1 MSKKGFTYT
10 LQIDA
15 EINDLIAKANIVKK
29 SMESI
34 MSAGKAPGAE
44 KIFGSIEKAI
54 DRLQTKAS
62 QPIESVAAFAN
73 LQKDAAA
80 VGVSLGKLSSIIDNL
95 GNMDV
100 ADKMDLLPPNLK
112 KQIEDASAALVAFSK
127 AQAQAAQKTQ
137 ALIDAEND
145 LAAAQKE
152 LKKAE
157 GRVQEKQAL
166 IQAQKALVDSAHDEA
181 DAIKA
186 KIDALKKYQATA
198 AAYEAA
204 GGDKRKAGG
213 GKEELAGLNLPA
225 DRMAAKK
232 AVPGLELGNA
242 QAVADEITRLG
253 DAYSQASKA
262 VTDAESTQRRY
273 SKQLNEANNTAAVAS
288 GKVAALQQSVTQLNQ
303 EFEKNKAKDIQAAYT
318 KLRTEAEKL
327 GVDLS
332 NIPVDYAEQN
342 FIELNNAMNQLA
354 ADGIADIDA
363 GLDTIQNEMEE
374 TGVSAG
380 ILGNKMAEASRDVQT
395 LDTQVSQTQAFAQR
409 IAQFVGLQGG
419 IEIARSAMR
428 NAIST
433 IKELDEA
440 MTEMAVVT
448 DLGVGDYW
456 DQLPEYTARANA
468 LGVSIKSAYESAT
481 LYYQQGLKT
490 NEVVAMSNET
500 LKMARIA
507 SLSAEDATNKMTAAL
522 RGFNMELNETS
533 AQRISDVYSELAA
546 ITASDVDEISS
557 AMTKTASIA
566 ASAGMEFETT
576 AAFLSQ
582 IIETT
587 RESAETAGTA
597 MKTVIARFQEL
608 KKDPAEIGEVDG
620 EVVDANKIET
630 ALRSVGVALR
640 DTSGQFRDLDD
651 VFLELSSKWDSLDTN
666 TQRYIATIAAGS
678 RQQSRFIAMM
688 SDYSRTQ
695 ELVTAANTSAGA
707 SNEQFEKTMDSL
719 ESKLNELK
727 NAWDSFTMDIMDS
740 DLLKAG
746 VDLLT
751 KILTVIN
758 NITDALG
765 DFGGAAK
772 IGILVAAL
780 YLGDKALK
788 VFLAS
793 VQKGSGLFGS
803 LGAAAT
809 GTFKEV
815 GKDVDTLKK
824 KFSEFTVKIQLARER
839 MQNLATPQQ
848 RSAIEA
854 YTSAITRQTKAQTTL
869 QTLEKQGITSGSEY
883 ALAKAMQTQST
894 MDLGIATN
902 RLQRVFNLTDN
913 EMQEANALVAAG
925 ISLDKAAILVKNEKA
940 MAILREKGALD
951 SLNDEASKNL
961 VLEQA
966 DKLLSGTDNVD
977 GFTNSLENLGKKLQ
991 NFDLKTW
998 FESTSAG
1005 LRSVGEGFLNA
1016 ARSVLSFLASIWPL
1030 LLLLA
1035 LLAGAIALLVLYIKH
1050 LNKTSPE
1057 GKLKSAKKAAEA
1069 AGEAADAA
1077 AESYNSL
1084 KESLESLEDKYKGLE
1099 ELTKGTE
1106 AWRDAVRSINEEV
1119 LNLITEYPELAGM
1132 FENVDGVLTIKAGME
1147 DDVEGVLRDKE
1158 MQASKASSAELAAKM
1173 SVARAENDV
1182 AYKNLSKGAK
1192 YGNQDAQDAI
1202 LWSAVGGGAL
1212 AGAAGGAAGGAALGT
1227 VAPGIGNAIG
1237 AVIGGILGGLAGGIS
1252 AGVGAH
1258 AAVSAAQAGTKKSDQ
1273 DYTEAIAK
1281 AMASGEIDNPADKE
1295 QLSQWI
1301 QENLDIVPEAADKMA
1316 KELSQNTTE
1325 LIEFGKALN
1334 GTEQQTKAFYE
1345 AMAQNAVLM
1354 VDTSKMTEEE
1364 QKQVNIAANA
1374 DYAKIFKE
1382 QAQNTINA
1390 ETADMSKNEYKDY
1403 ATKEAK
1409 ELYGTDEVSVDSK
1422 GNITI
1427 NSGDEEQTISR
1438 EEFESQLAAAKST
1451 ENAAQALENL
1461 PKAIDKVAG
1470 KMGEAGKAFER
1481 SYTAKEG
1488 KAMTRG
1494 DIESLKSYSNTELEN
1509 VYNSLSATEQ
1519 QAFGSYENFQ
1529 KHIQDSIKLGEE
1541 AFNTASNV
1549 LDQMGAV
1556 VKYNEKMTGETAQG
1570 YADQLEY
1577 IMQGAGQAG
1586 VDQVNNALNNLAS
1599 SMNDEELNK
1608 FMGQLN
1614 ALDWKNMDSWEELPD
1629 LLKEVGLSVP
1639 DTELEKFI
1647 QVASDT
1653 AGAVKSIDLEALNEQ
1668 MLNLQSLSSK
1678 IKSGEQGR
1686 NISSGDYEAL
1696 IAAVP
1701 DLAGKFQQTLDG
1713 EFVYLGGSMDK
1724 LTAAISDNTDALLQ
1738 QTTKQLQNK
1747 VDAAE
1752 LMQDMAA
1759 RWSWSDGTK
1768 ADIRKWKSW
1777 KDDSS
1782 TSNAIG
1788 YLSSFISEADKSGM
1802 DLSQLGIAGL
1812 SNDTDVTEMT
1822 EKQINAMMN
1831 SLVGVFNDFEKNST
1845 LLMEKT
1851 VNALSLSYQN
1861 RDATSNSM
1869 EATKYRNIIAKGG
1882 QLNEDQQIAMK
1893 ASINAVTSQA
1903 VVAGV
1908 NDIDISKYTNMIA
1921 NMEAVQQSYKR
1932 GEISLKQFKQ
1942 QYASFAKEAEAFERK
1957 VVNKTN
1963 LNKMNASLQSTVE
1976 TVGELSERFDKLKD
1990 KSTKIETVAKM
2001 VEQFGIQVNES
2012 NYQVI
2017 GQLATTMAAGG
2028 EAGYAAFERLIAQAG
2043 KAYGLTLNQIANMS
2057 MSTWNDSTHKM
2068 SSDMQ
2073 AFADSMVAS
2082 GTAMW
2087 QEMADGS
2094 KKFVWATQNTLL
2106 DAIDAAGTAI
2116 DTWENPYDEL
2126 YNLNHKLNA
2135 AIREREKLERNYER
2149 AVEDSSKSAQDLA
2162 DITAQ
2167 ELASLKEEAKV
2178 QKDIAQA
2185 ALKNIETERSEN
2197 TQYSRYYTYDT
2208 KTNTIQVDWKA
2219 VDKAGWNADEGDE
2232 FKEFISYLEEQ
2243 ADTAKEAQD
2252 ALEDIEDSVDE
2263 IQKRGRDNTSE
2274 IYNQVKEGL
2283 IKERQE
2289 QIDKLQ
2295 SINDAIQEAQS
2306 ALVDQM
2312 QKQIDEAR
2320 QARDNEKT
2328 ENEIADKEARLAY
2341 LMRDTSGGNAMEIAS
2356 LQKEIDEAKQGYTDS
2371 LVDQQ
2376 LQSLQDVNEKA
2387 AEQRQEQIDLAQ
2399 MQLDSY
2405 ANSAEIWSEVKE
2417 LVDAGFT
2424 QVANGIPFVETQA
2437 GQLAALSKDVSAMNP
2452 FEAKDF
2458 TIELN
2463 NAAKEGTIYQGFV
2476 KITGEDGATTISDL
2490 AESITEDIATLKAN
2504 SEKAADKDTRPVVKD
2519 IEPILLQGD
2528 ASNMAKSTIN
2538 FGKYSISIPDNMKRL
2553 HLAMGKAYATGG
2565 LADYTGTAWLDG
2577 TKSRPE
2583 IVLNQTDSANFMQLR
2598 DILADILQGTSDLS
2612 RTSGKTKDGD
2622 NYFDIEINVD
2632 SINDDYDV
2640 EQLADKI
2647 RDMIYGDAIYRN
2659 VNAVSTR

>member
-1 MSKKGFTYT
+1 MNKLAVDG
-10 LQIDA
+10 
-15 EINDLIAKANIVKK
+15 IAQVDQGLNIIEVN
-29 SMESI
+29 MEST
-34 MSAGKAPGAE
+34 G
-44 KIFGSIEKAI
+44 
-54 DRLQTKAS
+54 
-62 QPIESVAAFAN
+62 
-73 LQKDAAA
+73 AAA
-80 VGVSLGKLSSIIDNL
+80 DNL
-95 GNMDV
+95 GS
-100 ADKMDLLPPNLK
+100 KMT
-112 KQIEDASAALVAFSK
+112 SAAGDVNKL
-127 AQAQAAQKTQ
+127 
-137 ALIDAEND
+137 DA
-145 LAAAQKE
+145 
-152 LKKAE
+152 
-157 GRVQEKQAL
+157 
-166 IQAQKALVDSAHDEA
+166 
-181 DAIKA
+181 
-186 KIDALKKYQATA
+186 
-198 AAYEAA
+198 
-204 GGDKRKAGG
+204 
-213 GKEELAGLNLPA
+213 
-225 DRMAAKK
+225 
-232 AVPGLELGNA
+232 
-242 QAVADEITRLG
+242 
-253 DAYSQASKA
+253 
-262 VTDAESTQRRY
+262 
-273 SKQLNEANNTAAVAS
+273 
-288 GKVAALQQSVTQLNQ
+288 
-303 EFEKNKAKDIQAAYT
+303 
-318 KLRTEAEKL
+318 
-327 GVDLS
+327 
-332 NIPVDYAEQN
+332 
-342 FIELNNAMNQLA
+342 
-354 ADGIADIDA
+354 
-363 GLDTIQNEMEE
+363 
-374 TGVSAG
+374 
-380 ILGNKMAEASRDVQT
+380 
-395 LDTQVSQTQAFAQR
+395 QVSQTQAFTQR

-419 IEIARSAMR
+419 IEIARNAMR

-433 IKELDEA
+433 IKELDAA

-456 DQLPEYTARANA
+456 KQLPEHTERANA
-468 LGVSIKSAYESAT
+468 LGMSIKSVYEAET

-490 NEVVAMSNET
+490 NEVVAMSTQT

-507 SLSAEDATNKMTAAL
+507 GLSAEDATNKMTAAL

-533 AQRISDVYSELAA
+533 AQRVADVYSELAA

-597 MKTVIARFQEL
+597 LKTVIARFQEL
-608 KKDPAEIGEVDG
+608 KKDPTEIGEVDG
-620 EVVDANKIET
+620 EIVDANKIET

-640 DTSGQFRDLDD
+640 DSSGQFRELDE
-651 VFLELSSKWDSLDTN
+651 VFLELSSKWADLDTN

-695 ELVTAANTSAGA
+695 ELVSAANSSAGA

-719 ESKLNELK
+719 ESKLSELK
-727 NAWDSFTMDIMDS
+727 NAWDSFTMGIMDS
-740 DLLKAG
+740 DILKKG
-746 VDLLT
+746 IELLT
-751 KILTVIN
+751 GLLTVIN
-758 NITDALG
+758 NITDAFG
-765 DFGGAAK
+765 DFSGAAK
-772 IGILVAAL
+772 ISLLVAAL

-824 KFSEFTVKIQLARER
+824 KFSEFTVKIQLIRER

-869 QTLEKQGITSGSEY
+869 QALEKQGITSGSEY

-894 MDLGIATN
+894 MDLGSATN
-902 RLQRVFNLTDN
+902 RLQTVFNLTDN

-961 VLEQA
+961 ILEQA
-966 DKLLSGTDNVD
+966 DKLLSGTDNID

-1005 LRSVGEGFLNA
+1005 LRSVGESFLSA

-1132 FENVDGVLTIKAGME
+1132 FENVDGVLTIKTDMK
-1147 DDVEGVLRDKE
+1147 DDVEGILKREE

-1173 SVARAENDV
+1173 RVARAENEV

-1192 YGNQDAQDAI
+1192 YGNQNAQNAV

-1212 AGAAGGAAGGAALGT
+1212 TGAAGGAAGGAALGT
-1227 VAPGIGNAIG
+1227 VAPGVGNAIG
-1237 AVIGGILGGLAGGIS
+1237 AVIGGIIGGLAGGIS

-1273 DYTEAIAK
+1273 EYTEAIAK

-1301 QENLDIVPEAADKMA
+1301 QENLDVVPDVADKMA

-1325 LIEFGKALN
+1325 LIEFGRALN
-1334 GTEQQTKAFYE
+1334 ETEQQTKAFYE
-1345 AMAQNAVLM
+1345 AMAQNAALM

-1364 QKQVNIAANA
+1364 QKQVSIAANA

-1382 QAQNTINA
+1382 QAQDAINA
-1390 ETADMSKNEYKDY
+1390 ETAGMSGKEYKDY
-1403 ATKEAK
+1403 AIKEAK
-1409 ELYGTDEVSVDSK
+1409 ELYGTDEVSVDNK
-1422 GNITI
+1422 GNVTI
-1427 NSGDEEQTISR
+1427 GSGDEKQTISR

-1451 ENAAQALENL
+1451 ENAAQALKNL
-1461 PKAIDKVAG
+1461 PKAIDKIAG
-1470 KMGEAGKAFER
+1470 QIGEAGKAFER
-1481 SYTAKEG
+1481 SYMADEG

-1494 DIESLKSYSNTELEN
+1494 DIESLKNYSNTELEN
-1509 VYNSLSATEQ
+1509 AYNSLSATEQ

-1614 ALDWKNMDSWEELPD
+1614 AFDWKNMDSWEELPD

-1653 AGAVKSIDLEALNEQ
+1653 AGAVKSINLEALNEQ

-1678 IKSGEQGR
+1678 VKSGEQSR

-1713 EFVYLGGSMDK
+1713 EFVYLGGSMDE
-1724 LTAAISDNTDALLQ
+1724 LAAAISDNTDALLQ

-1759 RWSWSDGTK
+1759 RWSWSDGIK

-1777 KDDSS
+1777 ENDGS

-1812 SNDTDVTEMT
+1812 SNDTDVTKMT

-1869 EATKYRNIIAKGG
+1869 EATKYRNIVAKGG

-1921 NMEAVQQSYKR
+1921 NMEAIQQSYKR
-1932 GEISLKQFKQ
+1932 GEIGLKQFKQ
-1942 QYASFAKEAEAFERK
+1942 QYASFAKEAETFERK

-1963 LNKMNASLQSTVE
+1963 LNKMNASLQSTIE

-1990 KSTKIETVAKM
+1990 ESTKIETVAKM

-2017 GQLATTMAAGG
+2017 GELAATMAAGG
-2028 EAGYAAFERLIAQAG
+2028 KSGYAAFEQLMAQAG
-2043 KAYGLTLNQIANMS
+2043 ESYGLTLNQIANIS
-2057 MSTWNDSTHKM
+2057 MSAWNDSTHKM

-2094 KKFVWATQNTLL
+2094 KKFVWAAQNSLL
-2106 DAIDAAGTAI
+2106 DSTDAAGTAI
-2116 DTWENPYDEL
+2116 EAWENPYDEL

-2135 AIREREKLERNYER
+2135 AIREREKLERDYER
-2149 AVEDSSKSAQDLA
+2149 AVEDSGKSVRDLA
-2162 DITAQ
+2162 AITAQ
-2167 ELASLKEEAKV
+2167 ELALLKEEAKV
-2178 QKDIAQA
+2178 QKNIAQA
-2185 ALKNIETERSEN
+2185 ALKNIKMEQAEN
-2197 TQYSRYYTYDT
+2197 TQYSKYYTYNAR
-2208 KTNTIQVDWKA
+2208 TNTVQVDWEA
-2219 VDKAGWNADEGDE
+2219 VDKAGWNADEEADFE
-2232 FKEFISYLEEQ
+2232 EFISYIEEQ
-2243 ADTAKEAQD
+2243 ADTVKEAQD
-2252 ALEDIEDSVDE
+2252 TLDDIEDSVNE
-2263 IQKRGRDNTSE
+2263 IQKRGRDSTSK

-2283 IKERQE
+2283 VQERQE

-2295 SINDAIQEAQS
+2295 TINDSIQEAQS

-2328 ENEIADKEARLAY
+2328 ENEIADKETRLAY

-2356 LQKEIDEAKQGYTDS
+2356 LQKEIEEAKQGYTDS

-2376 LQSLQDVNEKA
+2376 LQSLQDANEKA
-2387 AEQRQEQIDLAQ
+2387 AEQRQKQIDLAQ

-2424 QVANGIPFVETQA
+2424 QVVNGVSFAETEA
-2437 GQLAALSKDVSAMNP
+2437 GQLAALGEDVSTMNP
-2452 FEAKDF
+2452 FEVEDF
-2458 TIELN
+2458 VNELN
-2463 NAAKEGTIYQGFV
+2463 KSAKEGAIYQGFIKV
-2476 KITGEDGATTISDL
+2476 TGEEGVTTISGL
-2490 AESITEDIATLKAN
+2490 AESITEDIATLKID
-2504 SEKAADKDTRPVVKD
+2504 SKKAAKKDTHPTQKNEDKIQENTSEIATIIPNKKKELPPLKENNSSTSSSSSNRPHNYVV
-2519 IEPILLQGD
+2519 EPIIDSGGYLGLG
-2528 ASNMAKSTIN
+2528 ANNIRKGHTVM
-2538 FGKYSISIPDNMKRL
+2538 M
-2553 HLAMGKAYATGG
+2553 KAYAQGG
-2565 LADYTGTAWLDG
+2565 IVDNIGPAWLDG
-2577 TKSRPE
+2577 TKSNPE
-2583 IVLNQTDSANFMQLR
+2583 MVLNATDTANFILLK
-2598 DILADILQGTSDLS
+2598 DILAEILEGTSS
-2612 RTSGKTKDGD
+2612 IGGKKDQKGGD
-2622 NYFDIEINVD
+2622 NYYDVEITVEN
-2632 SINDDYDV
+2632 INDDYDV
-2640 EQLADKI
+2640 EQMAEKI
-2647 RDMIYGDAIYRN
+2647 KSMIYEDSVYRN
-2659 VNAVSTR
+2659 VNSINNIR